1 MEVLERSDCT
11 NRGVRRP
18 PWGDSL
24 KNLPRRAESPEM
36 ALREGPLPIES
47 DEHVLRARRTAALTR
62 IAMGIAGIVLLIA
75 QPALEEH
82 PLLAGAGFA
91 TILATSL
98 VQFAAPRLSLLGVE
112 ESLSGLAGL
121 LIIGLGSQRVDVLT
135 LLWLVAV
142 AAGVL
147 ARGGR
152 VRGLGR
158 YAVVCSL
165 ALPIVRQGGLEL
177 EYAALC
183 VATLTLLLTS
193 GRLTR
198 ELNLL
203 LRQARLQADSA
214 ETLLLAGDIA
224 SRVSGRRA
232 ETSRP
237 AESESAVALSGD
249 ERASALN
256 ALARLVS
263 GEGLVMAV
271 QPIVDIRTG
280 AVHAFEALARFG
292 EARPDSTPLHWF
304 ALAEELGGRAA
315 LERACLRETL
325 KLLPLR
331 PGGTGLTVNL
341 SAPVLLEEE
350 TLAMLHRAADRQPD
364 ELTGLIIEITE
375 ETLVSGESQLQ
386 QTIEPLRS
394 RGARLA
400 VDDMG
405 AGYSGLRQITTVL
418 PDYLKLDR
426 ALVTGLD
433 NDPDRAA
440 LVAALS
446 GYSKQ
451 VGSLLIAEGVE
462 TTAELTVLR
471 EIGVP
476 LVQGFRLSR
485 PGEPWPEVDADDAA
499 GRDLELTPL
508 DRSTSASENDSAD
521 RRASVPQLE
530 RTSSRSAARV

>member
-1 MEVLERSDCT
+1 MGFL
-11 NRGVRRP
+11 
-18 PWGDSL
+18 
-24 KNLPRRAESPEM
+24 A
-36 ALREGPLPIES
+36 GPLPIES

-62 IAMGIAGIVLLIA
+62 IAMGIAGIILLVA

-82 PLLAGAGFA
+82 PVLAGAGFA
-91 TILATSL
+91 TILLTSL
-98 VQFAAPRLSLLGVE
+98 LQFADPRRSLLKIE

-121 LIIGLGSQRVDVLT
+121 LIIGLGSQQVDVLT

-152 VRGLGR
+152 VDGAGR
-158 YAVVCSL
+158 YVVVCSL
-165 ALPIVRQGGLEL
+165 ALPIIRQGALQL
-177 EYAALC
+177 EYAAFCL
-183 VATLTLLLTS
+183 ATLTLLLTS

-224 SRVSGRRA
+224 ARMTREDGSPGVEGPELVLTA
-232 ETSRP
+232 E
-237 AESESAVALSGD
+237 
-249 ERASALN
+249 ERANALT
-256 ALARLVS
+256 ALARLVA
-263 GEGLVMAV
+263 GEGLTMVV

-292 EARPDSTPLHWF
+292 EARPGSTPLHWF
-304 ALAEELGGRAA
+304 ALAEELGGRPA

-325 KLLPLR
+325 KLLGLR
-331 PGGTGLTVNL
+331 PQGTSLTVNL
-341 SAPVLLEEE
+341 SAPVLMEAE
-350 TLAMLHRAADRQPD
+350 TLAMLAEAGDSEPD
-364 ELTGLIIEITE
+364 ELAGLIIEITE
-375 ETLVSGESQLQ
+375 ETLVRGESELQ
-386 QTIEPLRS
+386 ATIEPLRA

-418 PDYLKLDR
+418 PSYLKLDR
-426 ALVTGLD
+426 ALVSGIDT
-433 NDPDRAA
+433 DPDRAA
-440 LVAALS
+440 LVAALT
-446 GYSKQ
+446 GYSNK

-462 TTAELTVLR
+462 TTAELRVLQDM
-471 EIGVP
+471 GVP

-485 PGEPWPEVDADDAA
+485 PGEPWPEVDAEDAGSRHFSPEPAAADGQA
-499 GRDLELTPL
+499 GVIDPS
-508 DRSTSASENDSAD
+508 DWYAIG
-521 RRASVPQLE
+521 PQLE
-530 RTSSRSAARV
+530 RTSSPRTSTLA